1 VFSLPKRIRVFF
13 KYNRSLGSILFK
25 SAWEILLELY
35 QIVGAGIPAWTIPEP
50 IRSNAPPDTEPRI
63 IPYDE

>member
-1 VFSLPKRIRVFF
+1 MISSSFITNSNEVNRIL
-13 KYNRSLGSILFK
+13 KNL
-25 SAWEILLELY
+25 
-35 QIVGAGIPAWTIPEP
+35 GIPAWTIPEP